1 MLYNFVAERF
11 YTKKL
16 CSRLTTGKTALHSMK
31 RGGNEMNNNENE
43 ADNHHH
49 HHHHHRHHHHQAIC
63 SAPSTYKK
71 LSYRKET
78 VQLLHNIKIW
88 VLH

>member
-49 HHHHHRHHHHQAIC
+49 HHHHQAMC
-63 SAPSTYKK
+63 SAPSIYKK

-78 VQLLHNIKIW
+78 VRLLHNIQIR